1 MPPLLRVHA
10 DIRPDDGVLDVVVLR
25 ATGAWQSITA
35 VLELLFGGGPRQV
48 WRSRG
53 RTIRVTMDNGDM
65 PAQLDGELIGT
76 TPLEAKALP
85 GALRVLVDPDD
96 LPRNLTRPAS

>member
-1 MPPLLRVHA
+1 MPV
-10 DIRPDDGVLDVVVLR
+10 
-25 ATGAWQSITA
+25 
-35 VLELLFGGGPRQV
+35 
-48 WRSRG
+48 
-53 RTIRVTMDNGDM
+53 
-65 PAQLDGELIGT
+65 QLDGELIGT